1 MFRLC
6 LFRLK
11 DTFSQWP
18 SEDEW
23 WTKTFLLNLEQF
35 WLIHERFVYMCFCLC
50 FSHWFEVGVARL
62 NYWKYY
68 VICQY
73 VLALIK
79 GFATF
84 NWTVCCLVC
93 HEDLISSKKNLRFET
108 GGCLSRLSTNIY
120 SLSRQHVQWCMV
132 AP

>member
-79 GFATF
+79 GFVTF
-84 NWTVCCLVC
+84 NWTDCYLVC
-93 HEDLISSKKNLRFET
+93 HEDLISSRKTYDLKQEDVSADCPLIFIVFQGNMY
-108 GGCLSRLSTNIY
+108 NDA
-120 SLSRQHVQWCMV
+120 W
-132 AP
+132 